1 MINTF
6 AQIDY
11 LASAGRTA
19 WHRASAVSK
28 LALALA
34 LVGVAVFSPS
44 WLVLALTLATALALC
59 LTARMPAGLVAAA
72 ASTPLLFA
80 FIFVVAHFR
89 GDLREVLVLGMRPIV
104 ASLAAL
110 WLVGTTPYPD
120 LFAPLSRVMPRVLG
134 DSLFLT
140 YRAVFA
146 LLARVERLW
155 RALFLRG
162 AMTGPLR
169 RRGEMLGEAV
179 GTVVLSGFER
189 SHRLYQ
195 VMSLRGHSGRICG
208 CRHWLEL
215 GREDARVA
223 AWLVWVALVVGFF
236 SGVRLG

>member
-11 LASAGRTA
+11 LASAGQTA

-28 LALALA
+28 LVLAMA
-34 LVGVAVFSPS
+34 MVAVAVFSPS

-59 LTARMPAGLVAAA
+59 ATARLPAGLIAAA
-72 ASTPLLFA
+72 ASTPVLFA

-162 AMTGPLR
+162 AMTGSVTR
-169 RRGEMLGEAV
+169 RANMLGEAM
-179 GTVVLSGFER
+179 GTVVRSGFDR

-195 VMSLRGHSGRICG
+195 VMMLRGHSGRICG

-215 GREDARVA
+215 GWEDA
-223 AWLVWVALVVGFF
+223 WVAVWLLWIAALAVAFN
-236 SGVRLG
+236 GVRLA

>member
-6 AQIDY
+6 AQIDF
-11 LASAGRTA
+11 LASAGGTP
-19 WHRASAVSK
+19 WHRASALSK
-28 LALALA
+28 LVLT
-34 LVGVAVFSPS
+34 LVLVAEAVFSPS
-44 WLVLALTLATALALC
+44 WVVLALTLGTALALC
-59 LTARMPAGLVAAA
+59 ATARMPAGLIATA
-72 ASTPLLFA
+72 ASTPVLFA

-89 GDLREVLVLGMRPIV
+89 GDVREVVVLGMRPIV

-120 LFAPLSRVMPRVLG
+120 LFAPLSRVLPRQLG

-146 LLARVERLW
+146 LIARVERLW

-162 AMTGPLR
+162 AMTGPVTR
-169 RRGEMLGEAV
+169 RAHMLGEAMGV
-179 GTVVLSGFER
+179 VVLSGFDR

-195 VMSLRGHSGRICG
+195 VMTLRGHSGRICG

-215 GREDARVA
+215 GRED
-223 AWLVWVALVVGFF
+223 VWVFLCIVWIVSAAAAF
-236 SGVRLG
+236 SGVRLA